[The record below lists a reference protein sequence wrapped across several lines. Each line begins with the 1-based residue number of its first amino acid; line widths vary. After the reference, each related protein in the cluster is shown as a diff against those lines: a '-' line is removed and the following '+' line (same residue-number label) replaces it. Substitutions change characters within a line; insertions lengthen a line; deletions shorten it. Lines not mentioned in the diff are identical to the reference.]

1 MLTIIPND
9 QIEKLKN
16 RYPSLADCDDKFIL
30 YQNTEYSYLPRYFFK
45 QFPFDK
51 YIFFNDSNFSEK
63 EINIEFT
70 KSLRD
75 YQEEGANFILNSY
88 RTNGYVNG
96 IFEAL
101 VGYGKTTVATFLT
114 STLKKKT
121 LIVIDNSK
129 LMQQWIEA
137 YLEFTNLTI
146 DDIGIIKGKKLEFDK
161 AVTIANVQTLMSRVR
176 NNLNESY
183 PIFRD
188 AGFGLIFY
196 DEVHKTSS
204 GPRFATSTLL
214 LPSKNIIGLSA
225 TPFAH
230 DINAILLYNSIG
242 NVIYEYK
249 DYKVKPKYVYFLKY
263 SSGLGPK
270 HSNRVRILRDYIKA
284 VAYYNSIIFENKAY
298 LQLIYEMSKK
308 CVDVNHKILIIAIT
322 IKQVENIIK
331 YFSDRGLKAVPIYSK
346 SNDIN
351 KGTDSILVGTMKFAS
366 AGFDYPQLSALI
378 LAAPLKGR
386 TTLIQS
392 IGRVVRSYPDKNSPI
407 VIDLIDTDFPSLF
420 ENNII
425 TKINVIKK
433 EFNIEDEVFNI
444 LNYQFSKKDIDYDDY

>member
-9 QIEKLKN
+9 QLDNLKN

-30 YQNTEYSYLPRYFFK
+30 YQNAEYSYLPRYFFK

-51 YIFFNDSNFSEK
+51 YIFFNDKNFLEK
-63 EINIEFT
+63 EIDVNFIEE
-70 KSLRD
+70 LRD
-75 YQEEGANFILNSY
+75 YQIDGANFIIN
-88 RTNGYVNG
+88 TFKKNGHVNG

-101 VGYGKTTVATFLT
+101 VGYGKTTVATYLT
-114 STLKKKT
+114 SILKKKT

-137 YLEFTNLTI
+137 YVKFTNLTEN
-146 DDIGIIKGKKLEFDK
+146 DIGIIKGKRLDFDK
-161 AVTIANVQTLMSRVR
+161 PVTIANVQTLMSKVR
-176 NNLNESY
+176 NGLNEFY

-214 LPSKNIIGLSA
+214 LPTKNIIGLSA

-230 DINAILLYNSIG
+230 DINAVLLYNSIG

-249 DYKVKPKYVYFLKY
+249 DYKIKPKHVYFLKY

-270 HSNRVRILRDYIKA
+270 HLKKIRFLRDYIKSC
-284 VAYYNSIIFENKAY
+284 AYYNSIIFDNKLY
-298 LQLIYEMSKK
+298 LQLICEMVKR
-308 CVDVNHKILIIAIT
+308 CLDVKHKILIIAIT
-322 IKQVENIIK
+322 VKQVESIIK
-331 YFSDRGLKAVPIYSK
+331 FLSDHGINATPIYSK
-346 SNDIN
+346 INDVN
-351 KGTDSILVGTMKFAS
+351 KGIDSVLVGTMKYAS

-378 LAAPLKGR
+378 LATPLKGK

-392 IGRVVRSYPDKNSPI
+392 IGRIVRSYVDKNNPL
-407 VIDLIDTDFPSLF
+407 VIDLIDVDFPSLF
-420 ENNII
+420 ENNIS

-433 EFNIEDEVFNI
+433 EFDVEDSAFKI